1 MWRTVQSYT
10 VFFHHLHTS
19 KGSGREAF
27 CAWRVGRILSS
38 CCRYAASWDSSLTM
52 FVHSKGVHLCHLWTR
67 WWFQVFFIFI
77 PIWGNIPN
85 WLNILHMGWNHQLV
99 NSWVEKI
106 QLVRISSRWVM
117 VYILR
122 NLLSY
127 PPLYFL
133 YHTALPPPQKKKN
146 DNL

>member
-1 MWRTVQSYT
+1 MQSYT

-38 CCRYAASWDSSLTM
+38 CCQYAASWDSSLTM

-77 PIWGNIPN
+77 PIWGNIPK
-85 WLNILHMGWNHQLV
+85 WLNMLQMGWNHQLV
-99 NSWVEKI
+99 NSWVEKYSWWEFPVDES
-106 QLVRISSRWVM
+106 LFTYFETFYHTPHFISST
-117 VYILR
+117 I
-122 NLLSY
+122 
-127 PPLYFL
+127 
-133 YHTALPPPQKKKN
+133 PPPQKKNKIKKI